1 VSRKVRAALIGVGGY
16 SGKNVVPYIPEFE
29 NVEFVAVCDVN
40 LALARRVARR
50 IGASLV
56 TDDYRQVLARPDVEM
71 VELQTPNDLHAEQAV
86 AAFEAGKHVFSQK
99 PMARTVDEARRM
111 IRAGRRAG
119 RLLGVYMDGYDDPSL
134 WDMKDAIRAGFI
146 GTPAGFRLRYAHQGG
161 LALAPDAW
169 RKSADRTGGGCFL
182 LLTVHLV
189 NAVPWLFDT
198 RITRVTG
205 FMKTL
210 LAPMEGDDST
220 AGALELANGLVG
232 GAEASYIAAGS
243 LDIPNTALEI
253 RGTDGAFRQQRDDG
267 LIYAYSAREKFSGRL
282 IVYDRP
288 GKTVK
293 YKRPRRGKL
302 DVKLRPTVHERFAGA
317 ILGGEPYVCPGEQG
331 LQDLA
336 VCLAMAESARRGCA
350 VDIEQFIGEKP

>member
-1 VSRKVRAALIGVGGY
+1 VERKVRAALVGVGGY
-16 SGKNVVPYIPEFE
+16 SGANVIPFVPLFE

-40 LALARRVARR
+40 LALARRAARR

-56 TDDYRQVLARPDVEM
+56 TDDLRQVLARPDIEM
-71 VELQTPNDLHAEQAV
+71 VELQTPNYLHAEQAV

-99 PMARTVDEARRM
+99 PMARTIDEAKRM
-111 IRAGRRAG
+111 IVAARKAG

-134 WDMKDAIRAGFI
+134 WDMKAAIQAGLI
-146 GTPAGFRLRYAHQGG
+146 GKVVGFRLRYAHQGG
-161 LALAPDAW
+161 LALKPEQW
-169 RKSADRTGGGCFL
+169 RVSAERVGGGCFL

-189 NAVPWLFDT
+189 NAVQWLMDT

-232 GAEASYIAAGS
+232 CADASYVAAGS
-243 LDIPNTALEI
+243 LDIPNTVLEI

-267 LIYAYSAREKFSGRL
+267 LLYVYSKDKTYLGEFIK
-282 IVYDRP
+282 YDKP
-288 GKTVK
+288 GKTLK
-293 YKRPRRGKL
+293 FRRSLKTKR
-302 DVKLRPTVHERFAGA
+302 RPTVHERFAEA
-317 ILGGEPYVCPGEQG
+317 ILGGAPYVCPGEQG

-336 VCLAMAESARRGCA
+336 ACLAMAESARTGCA
-350 VDIEQFIGEKP
+350 VDLQKFIGETP